1 MKKKDNSQEIMIS
14 NEFSSKLVIDLEALR
29 DNYRKIVGF
38 VHPAT
43 VSVVVKANAY
53 GLGLQKIAEELFSIG
68 CKSFFVA
75 NLEEA
80 IELRKI
86 LPNSEIHILNG
97 LYKGWGELLLEYD
110 LKPVLNN
117 FQQMD
122 LWLNTA
128 KLVNRPLPADI
139 HIDTGMSRLGFLYE
153 EIDELATKLA
163 TNKLIKTDIVLSHLA
178 CSSDPKH
185 PANAAQLSKF
195 NKLTKL
201 FYPKRFSLSASS
213 GIFLGKSY
221 HFDLVRPGVAIYGG
235 NPTPGLP
242 NPMKQVIQLK
252 GTIVQTRR
260 ISEGQTVGY
269 GATFKANAPKDIA
282 VISIG
287 YSHGVMRSL
296 SNRGTVWI
304 REFEAPILGRISMD
318 LITVD
323 ISKIPSELT
332 STGTCVNLFGAHQTV
347 DQVAKEAGTID
358 YEVLTGLGQT
368 SNREYV
374 GELLP

>member
-139 HIDTGMSRLGFLYE
+139 HIDTGMSRLGFL
-153 EIDELATKLA
+153 
-163 TNKLIKTDIVLSHLA
+163 
-178 CSSDPKH
+178 
-185 PANAAQLSKF
+185 
-195 NKLTKL
+195 
-201 FYPKRFSLSASS
+201 
-213 GIFLGKSY
+213 
-221 HFDLVRPGVAIYGG
+221 
-235 NPTPGLP
+235 
-242 NPMKQVIQLK
+242 
-252 GTIVQTRR
+252 
-260 ISEGQTVGY
+260 
-269 GATFKANAPKDIA
+269 
-282 VISIG
+282 
-287 YSHGVMRSL
+287 
-296 SNRGTVWI
+296 
-304 REFEAPILGRISMD
+304 
-318 LITVD
+318 
-323 ISKIPSELT
+323 
-332 STGTCVNLFGAHQTV
+332 
-347 DQVAKEAGTID
+347 
-358 YEVLTGLGQT
+358 
-368 SNREYV
+368 
-374 GELLP
+374 

>member
-1 MKKKDNSQEIMIS
+1 MKKKDTSQEIMIF

-43 VSVVVKANAY
+43 VSAVVKANAY
-53 GLGLQKIAEELFSIG
+53 GLGVQKVAEQLFSIG

-97 LYKGWGELLLEYD
+97 LYEGWGELLLEYN

-122 LWLNTA
+122 LWLKTA
-128 KLVNRPLPADI
+128 KLVDKPLPADI

-153 EIDELATKLA
+153 EIDELAAKLNA
-163 TNKLIKTDIVLSHLA
+163 NKLIKTDIILSHLA

-185 PANAAQLSKF
+185 PANAAQFNKF
-195 NKLTKL
+195 NELTNM
-201 FYPKRFSLSASS
+201 FNPKRFSLSASS

-235 NPTPGLP
+235 NPTPSLP
-242 NPMKQVIQLK
+242 NPMKQVIQLEGK
-252 GTIVQTRR
+252 IVQTSK
-260 ISEGQTVGY
+260 ISKGQTIGY
-269 GATFKANAPKDIA
+269 GATFKANAPIDIA
-282 VISIG
+282 TISIG
-287 YSHGVMRSL
+287 YSHGLIRSL
-296 SNRGTVWI
+296 SNTGRVWI
-304 REFEAPILGRISMD
+304 SGFEAPILGRISMD

-332 STGTCVNLFGAHQTV
+332 SIGTCVNLFGAHQTV

-368 SNREYV
+368 FNREYV
-374 GELLP
+374 GESLP

>member
-1 MKKKDNSQEIMIS
+1 MKKKDSSQEIMVF
-14 NEFSSKLVIDLEALR
+14 NEFSSKLVIDLKALR
-29 DNYRKIVGF
+29 ENYQKIAEF

-43 VSVVVKANAY
+43 VSAVVKANAY
-53 GLGLQKIAEELFSIG
+53 GLGVQKVAEQLFSIG

-97 LYKGWGELLLEYD
+97 LYKGWGELLLEYN

-117 FQQMD
+117 FEQMD
-122 LWLNTA
+122 LWLKMA
-128 KLVNRPLPADI
+128 KLVDKPLPADI
-139 HIDTGMSRLGFLYE
+139 HVDTGMSRLGFLYE
-153 EIDELATKLA
+153 EIDELATKL
-163 TNKLIKTDIVLSHLA
+163 TNNKLIKTDIILSHLA

-185 PANAAQLSKF
+185 PANAAQFIKF
-195 NKLTKL
+195 NKLTNM
-201 FYPKRFSLSASS
+201 FNPKRFSLSASS

-235 NPTPGLP
+235 NPTPNLP
-242 NPMKQVIQLK
+242 NPMKQVIQLQ
-252 GTIVQTRR
+252 GSIVQTSR
-260 ISEGQTVGY
+260 ISKGQTVGY
-269 GATFKANAPKDIA
+269 GATFKANAPKDVA
-282 VISIG
+282 TISIG

-296 SNRGTVWI
+296 SNTGRVWI
-304 REFEAPILGRISMD
+304 KGFEAPILGRISMD

-332 STGTCVNLFGAHQTV
+332 SIGTCVNLFGANQTV

-368 SNREYV
+368 FNREYV
-374 GELLP
+374 GESLP

>member
-1 MKKKDNSQEIMIS
+1 
-14 NEFSSKLVIDLEALR
+14 
-29 DNYRKIVGF
+29 
-38 VHPAT
+38 
-43 VSVVVKANAY
+43 
-53 GLGLQKIAEELFSIG
+53 
-68 CKSFFVA
+68 
-75 NLEEA
+75 
-80 IELRKI
+80 
-86 LPNSEIHILNG
+86 
-97 LYKGWGELLLEYD
+97 
-110 LKPVLNN
+110 
-117 FQQMD
+117 
-122 LWLNTA
+122 
-128 KLVNRPLPADI
+128 
-139 HIDTGMSRLGFLYE
+139 
-153 EIDELATKLA
+153 
-163 TNKLIKTDIVLSHLA
+163 
-178 CSSDPKH
+178 
-185 PANAAQLSKF
+185 
-195 NKLTKL
+195 
-201 FYPKRFSLSASS
+201 
-213 GIFLGKSY
+213 
-221 HFDLVRPGVAIYGG
+221 LVRPGVAIYGG

-260 ISEGQTVGY
+260 ISKGQTVGY

-282 VISIG
+282 IISIG

-304 REFEAPILGRISMD
+304 RGFEAPILGRISMD